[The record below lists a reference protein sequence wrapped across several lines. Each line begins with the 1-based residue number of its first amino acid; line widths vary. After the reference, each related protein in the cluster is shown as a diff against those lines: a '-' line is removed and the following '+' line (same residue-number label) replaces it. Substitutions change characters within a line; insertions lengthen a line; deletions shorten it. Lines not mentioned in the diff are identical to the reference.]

1 MNDLLSIPCVMMR
14 GGTSKGPFFLA
25 SDLPADPASR
35 DALLIEIMGSGHPL
49 QIDGIG
55 GGNSLTSKVA
65 IVGPSS
71 RDDAD
76 VDYLFAQVKVT
87 ERQVDTAPNCG
98 NMLSA
103 VGPFAI
109 EAGLFVATGDET
121 TIRVHN
127 VNTGKIIEAKVHTP
141 GGRVVYSG
149 EAAIDGVP
157 GTAAPVYLAFRDA
170 VGAKTGKLLPS
181 GRALDLIDGVE
192 ATLIDGATPL
202 VVLRASDFGFT
213 GSEAAAVFDANTAF
227 MARLEKIR
235 IEAGRLMGLG
245 DVSHSVLP
253 KPVLIGAPQ
262 HGGDL
267 AVRYFTP
274 ASCHTALATTGGVT
288 LGLAATLAASLVGQY
303 FPQVTLPASFGW
315 EHPTGQLGVRV
326 EMAPGDNSPTV
337 SVMRTSRRLFEGA
350 ALVRAHHD
358 TASAG
363 YSVQSI

>member
-1 MNDLLSIPCVMMR
+1 MNDLLSIPCVLMR

-25 SDLPADPASR
+25 DDLPRDPAER
-35 DALLIEIMGSGHPL
+35 NELLIEIMGSGHAL

-65 IVGPSS
+65 IVGAPS
-71 RDDAD
+71 RPDAD
-76 VDYLFAQVKVT
+76 VDYLFAQVKVL

-109 EAGLFVATGDET
+109 EAGLFAATGDET

-127 VNTGKIIEAKVHTP
+127 VNTGKIIDAKVHTP
-141 GGRVVYSG
+141 GGRVIYSG

-170 VGAKTGKLLPS
+170 VGAKTGRLLPS
-181 GRALDLIDGVE
+181 GNAQDVINGVA

-202 VVLRASDFGFT
+202 VILHAADFGFT
-213 GSEAAAVFDANTAF
+213 GSEPAALLDGDKAF
-227 MARLEKIR
+227 MARLEAIR

-245 DVSHSVLP
+245 DVSQSVLP
-253 KPVLIGAPQ
+253 KPVLIGEAR
-262 HGGDL
+262 HGGDM

-274 ASCHTALATTGGVT
+274 TNCHTAMATTGAVT
-288 LGLAATLAASLVGQY
+288 LGLAATIPGSLIGQH
-303 FPQVTLPASFGW
+303 FPKLTLPASFAW
-315 EHPTGQLGVRV
+315 EHPTGQLQVRV
-326 EMAPGDNSPTV
+326 EKVDGDNIPTV

-350 ALVRAHHD
+350 ALVRAHHHTATD
-358 TASAG
+358 THPAT
-363 YSVQSI
+363 SV